1 MNNNPNNIQ
10 NNEKKHLPEKIKTD
24 LGAVAISKI
33 KESNNSRRAECLEK
47 IGEWLDLKKIV
58 DFYDDNANILHVSR
72 YHREGF
78 KTHCLLVIGNIMDEY
93 ESGNVSEEAVV
104 AAFLHDIAKPR
115 TAALN
120 KRNEACFYHHEEVT
134 MEEMSVFLNPNYP
147 GFENVMDLVHGH
159 MLPHSINENTP
170 EPYRQMNK
178 DKLSSLLDKHDEQ
191 FKNNLMVL
199 ADCDS
204 RASVKSDDDLPEAER
219 KTNLIRTSLIRF

>member
-1 MNNNPNNIQ
+1 
-10 NNEKKHLPEKIKTD
+10 
-24 LGAVAISKI
+24 
-33 KESNNSRRAECLEK
+33 
-47 IGEWLDLKKIV
+47 
-58 DFYDDNANILHVSR
+58 
-72 YHREGF
+72 
-78 KTHCLLVIGNIMDEY
+78 
-93 ESGNVSEEAVV
+93 
-104 AAFLHDIAKPR
+104 
-115 TAALN
+115 
-120 KRNEACFYHHEEVT
+120 
-134 MEEMSVFLNPNYP
+134 MSVFLNPNYP